1 MAEFSKQYCQ
11 ATGFD
16 FYDFDIEEIFRD
28 IKEGYYV
35 SRICEGFGSTGI
47 LNKEGVCHLIFMDDE
62 PESVTTKSL
71 SQVIGEYRQKRSI

>member
-47 LNKEGVCHLIFMDDE
+47 LNKEGVCHPIFMDDE
-62 PESVTTKSL
+62 TESITTKPL
-71 SQVIGEYRQKRSI
+71 SEVIGEYK

>member
-35 SRICEGFGSTGI
+35 SRIFEGCGSTGI

-62 PESVTTKSL
+62 TESITTKPL
-71 SQVIGEYRQKRSI
+71 SEGIGEYK

>member
-62 PESVTTKSL
+62 TESVTTKSL

>member
-11 ATGFD
+11 ATEFD

-62 PESVTTKSL
+62 TESITTKPL
-71 SQVIGEYRQKRSI
+71 SEVIGEYK

>member
-47 LNKEGVCHLIFMDDE
+47 
-62 PESVTTKSL
+62 
-71 SQVIGEYRQKRSI
+71 

>member
-11 ATGFD
+11 ATGLV

-62 PESVTTKSL
+62 TESITTKPL
-71 SQVIGEYRQKRSI
+71 SEVIGEYK

>member
-1 MAEFSKQYCQ
+1 MDEFSKQYCHE
-11 ATGFD
+11 TGFD

-62 PESVTTKSL
+62 TESVTTKSL
-71 SQVIGEYRQKRSI
+71 SQVIGEYRQKISI

>member
-1 MAEFSKQYCQ
+1 MAEVSKQYCQ

-28 IKEGYYV
+28 IKDGYYV

-62 PESVTTKSL
+62 TESVTTKSL

>member
-35 SRICEGFGSTGI
+35 SRICEGFGRTGI
-47 LNKEGVCHLIFMDDE
+47 LNKEGVCYLIFMNDE
-62 PESVTTKSL
+62 TESITTKPL
-71 SQVIGEYRQKRSI
+71 SEVIGEYK

>member
-16 FYDFDIEEIFRD
+16 FYEFDIEETFRD

-35 SRICEGFGSTGI
+35 SKICEGFGSTGI
-47 LNKEGVCHLIFMDDE
+47 LNKEGVCYLIFMDDE
-62 PESVTTKSL
+62 TESITTKPL
-71 SQVIGEYRQKRSI
+71 SEVIGEYK

>member
-16 FYDFDIEEIFRD
+16 FYDFDIEEIFKD
-28 IKEGYYV
+28 IKEGYYI

-47 LNKEGVCHLIFMDDE
+47 LNKEGECHLIFMNDE
-62 PESVTTKSL
+62 EETVTTKSL
-71 SQVIGEYRQKRSI
+71 QEVIENYR